1 MSKVALITGVTGQDG
16 SYLAEL
22 LLEKGYEV
30 HGIKRRA
37 SSFNTERVDHIY
49 QDPHS
54 GNPKFHLHY
63 GDLTDSSNL
72 TRILQEVQ
80 PDEVYNLGAMS
91 HVAVSFDS
99 PEYTADVD
107 AIGTLRLLE
116 AIRFL
121 GLEKKT
127 RFYQA
132 STSELYGLVQEIP
145 QKESTPFYPRSPYA
159 VAKLYAY
166 WITVNYRESY
176 GMYACNGILFNHES
190 PRRGETFVTRKI
202 TRAIANIAQ
211 GLESCL
217 YLGNMDSLRD
227 WGHAKDYV
235 RMQWMMLQQDKPE
248 DFVIATGV
256 QYSVRQFVE
265 MAAAQLGI
273 KLRFEGEGVNEKGIV
288 VSVTGHDAPGVKPGD
303 VMIAV
308 DPRYFRPAEVET
320 LLGDPAKAHE
330 KLGWKPEITL
340 RQMIAGVLR
349 MKTQRIFGAGH
360 RGMVGSAIVR
370 QLSQRNNVELVLRT
384 RDQLNLLDAS
394 AVQAFFAA
402 ERIDQVYL
410 AAAKVGGIVANN
422 TYPADF
428 IYENM
433 MIESN
438 IIHAAHLHN
447 VNKLLFLGSS
457 CIYPKQATQPI
468 AESELLQGT
477 LEPTNEPYAIAKI
490 AGIKLCESYNRQYGR
505 DYRSVMP
512 TNLYGP
518 HDNFHPSNS
527 HVIPALLRRFHEAR
541 GQNAPD
547 VVVWGSG
554 TPMREFLHVDDMAAA
569 SIHVM
574 ELAQE
579 VLQEYTQP
587 MLSHINVGTGVDC
600 TIRELAQTIAE
611 VVGYKGRVVFDASKP
626 DGTPRKLLDVTRLH
640 QLGWYH
646 EISLQAGLASTYQWF
661 LENQQRYRG

>member
-1 MSKVALITGVTGQDG
+1 
-16 SYLAEL
+16 
-22 LLEKGYEV
+22 
-30 HGIKRRA
+30 
-37 SSFNTERVDHIY
+37 
-49 QDPHS
+49 
-54 GNPKFHLHY
+54 
-63 GDLTDSSNL
+63 
-72 TRILQEVQ
+72 
-80 PDEVYNLGAMS
+80 
-91 HVAVSFDS
+91 
-99 PEYTADVD
+99 
-107 AIGTLRLLE
+107 
-116 AIRFL
+116 
-121 GLEKKT
+121 
-127 RFYQA
+127 
-132 STSELYGLVQEIP
+132 
-145 QKESTPFYPRSPYA
+145 
-159 VAKLYAY
+159 
-166 WITVNYRESY
+166 
-176 GMYACNGILFNHES
+176 
-190 PRRGETFVTRKI
+190 
-202 TRAIANIAQ
+202 
-211 GLESCL
+211 
-217 YLGNMDSLRD
+217 
-227 WGHAKDYV
+227 
-235 RMQWMMLQQDKPE
+235 
-248 DFVIATGV
+248 
-256 QYSVRQFVE
+256 
-265 MAAAQLGI
+265 
-273 KLRFEGEGVNEKGIV
+273 
-288 VSVTGHDAPGVKPGD
+288 
-303 VMIAV
+303 
-308 DPRYFRPAEVET
+308 
-320 LLGDPAKAHE
+320 
-330 KLGWKPEITL
+330 
-340 RQMIAGVLR
+340 
-349 MKTQRIFGAGH
+349 MKTQRIFVAGH
-360 RGMVGSAIVR
+360 HGMVGSAIVR

-384 RDQLNLLDAS
+384 RDQLNLLDAG

-433 MIESN
+433 MIESS

-574 ELAQE
+574 DLAQE